1 MSRTLSSSKRERGL
15 SLETLQRKRASSSV
29 QARISSFAWS
39 CARKLRVPLEL
50 RVDLGDLLVSPQGS
64 QISFGV
70 ARCTSGFQVNRC
82 RDE

>member
-1 MSRTLSSSKRERGL
+1 MVF
-15 SLETLQRKRASSSV
+15 LELLQRKKASSSV
-29 QARISSFAWS
+29 QVRISSFAWS

-50 RVDLGDLLVSPQGS
+50 HVDLGDPLVSPQGS

-70 ARCTSGFQVNRC
+70 GRGTSGLLVHHC